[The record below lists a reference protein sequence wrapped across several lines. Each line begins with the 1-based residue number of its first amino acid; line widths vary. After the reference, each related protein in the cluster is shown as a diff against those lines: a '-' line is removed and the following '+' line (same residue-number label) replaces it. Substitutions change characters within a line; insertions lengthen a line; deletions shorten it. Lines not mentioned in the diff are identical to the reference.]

1 VAPIAW
7 TPRNLLLISCSLAPP
22 TKILP
27 HQKTCSCFLLEE
39 GSLGNCSCFLLE
51 ESVHSLRRKQQ
62 ASDDNRQLKLQKQAA
77 KNLEITKNSSCC
89 RRILP
94 PTKQAQFSSFL
105 PSFLP
110 SSLSPKSSQHTQ
122 ADEDQKI
129 QNTKLCFKTGTQ
141 NTI

>member
-1 VAPIAW
+1 
-7 TPRNLLLISCSLAPP
+7 
-22 TKILP
+22 
-27 HQKTCSCFLLEE
+27 
-39 GSLGNCSCFLLE
+39 LE

-110 SSLSPKSSQHTQ
+110 SFLSVSKIQPNTQ

-129 QNTKLCFKTGTQ
+129 QNTKLVRVAAQQQQQQAEACLADGYEEKLSVCVCVCAGGGECVLSLGTLQ
-141 NTI
+141 SRE